1 MLIIFD
7 DQRREC
13 IKNKSGLSKVRPYTG
28 YDEPMVQVADTCLS
42 SQRRAGSQTTGQSQA
57 YSLDDLRSRQ
67 SPSRKGVRVLYWK
80 AEYTRQVRNPYIKT
94 WF

>member
-28 YDEPMVQVADTCLS
+28 YDDLMVQVADTFLS
-42 SQRRAGSQTTGQSQA
+42 LQHRAGSQTTGESQTV
-57 YSLDDLRSRQ
+57 LLGI
-67 SPSRKGVRVLYWK
+67 PSREGVRVLCWK
-80 AEYTRQVRNPYIKT
+80 SHGRSEIYIKT